1 MITRSQLE
9 IINRKTLRYPLQVAE
24 KDYFL
29 TLISQIIA
37 ASKLGKILIFKGGTA
52 IHHCYLDQLRFSED
66 LDFSSNQTKIALARM
81 KRMFKPVNYLKVKKD
96 YVSGA
101 TVKLEKLQYTGPL
114 IQPNSL
120 KVEVDFVQNVLLPP
134 EILSYH
140 NVWGIDFNVR
150 VMDVREIAAEK
161 IRAASD
167 RARYRDFYDL
177 YLLLEK
183 YSLDLGKIIDFVK
196 QKEIR
201 RPISKDNIIKNWE
214 VVVTQKEKAMSQI
227 YYSKVVKDS
236 DIKKMIRIL
245 PLKRITG

>member
-120 KVEVDFVQNVLLPP
+120 KVEVDFVQNVLLSPK
-134 EILSYH
+134 ILSYH

-183 YSLDLGKIIDFVK
+183 YSLDLEKIIDFVK

-214 VVVTQKEKAMSQI
+214 IVVTQKEKAMGQI

>member
-66 LDFSSNQTKIALARM
+66 LDFSSNQTKIALATM
-81 KRMFKPVNYLKVKKD
+81 KRIFKPVNYLKVKKD

-183 YSLDLGKIIDFVK
+183 YSLDLEKIIDFVK

-214 VVVTQKEKAMSQI
+214 VVVTQKEKAMGQI

>member
-66 LDFSSNQTKIALARM
+66 LDFSSNQTKITLARM

-214 VVVTQKEKAMSQI
+214 IVVTQKEKAMGQI

>member
-214 VVVTQKEKAMSQI
+214 VVVTQKEKAMGQI

>member
-37 ASKLGKILIFKGGTA
+37 ASRLGKILIFKGGTA

-214 VVVTQKEKAMSQI
+214 VVVTQKEKAMGQI

>member
-66 LDFSSNQTKIALARM
+66 LDFSSNQTKIALATM
-81 KRMFKPVNYLKVKKD
+81 KHIFKPVNYLKVKKD

-120 KVEVDFVQNVLLPP
+120 KVEVDFVQNVLLSPK
-134 EILSYH
+134 ILSYH

-214 VVVTQKEKAMSQI
+214 VVVTQKEKAMGQI

>member
-66 LDFSSNQTKIALARM
+66 LDFSSNQTKITLARM

-214 VVVTQKEKAMSQI
+214 VVVTQKEKAMGQI

>member
-66 LDFSSNQTKIALARM
+66 LDFSSNQTKITLARM

-183 YSLDLGKIIDFVK
+183 YSLDLEKIIDFVK

-214 VVVTQKEKAMSQI
+214 IVVTQKEKAMGQI

>member
-183 YSLDLGKIIDFVK
+183 YSLDLEKIIDFVK

-214 VVVTQKEKAMSQI
+214 IVVTQKEKAMGQI